1 MKRASERVSKPLIS
15 LKKPVSALPQRIAV
29 FILAACLL
37 FSSAMGESSSYDPEH
52 PEYLEAAQLSCT
64 SAILI
69 NADTGEVVFEKN
81 ADMQCYPA
89 STTKIMT
96 TLLALNIGDPE
107 DICIVTPNALN
118 IPSDSSTIG
127 LAVGE
132 EMRLIDLLYGTMLV
146 SGNDGANVV
155 AENLGGTIYEFVDL
169 MNRAAEAFGCTGTH
183 FANPHGYHDEYHYST
198 ARDMAIIA
206 RIAMQ
211 NDTFRE
217 IVSTRA
223 YTLPQ
228 DNVYRA
234 RSLANTNKLITYT
247 EKYADRFYEY
257 ATGIKTGHHSAAG
270 YCLVSSATKNGI
282 DLIAVVFNSSSDAAS
297 YRDSIRLFE
306 YGFSQYVTTS
316 IRELYNMNPRVIEIS
331 GFDLEDPLLGRLELE
346 LVAAEGSGNDLIV
359 TTEDRIQAM
368 ASNFNAMTLTEYTRE
383 FRAPVSSGEV
393 MGTLSY
399 YPADGSVV
407 VYNLVATRSVAA
419 RESLA
424 PSISEIMERVANDP
438 NPFPRF
444 TFELFFLFIF
454 LPLLGIVILVYLIRK
469 IRAHAKKRTRIHT
482 MGPRERYYQ

>member
-1 MKRASERVSKPLIS
+1 MIS
-15 LKKPVSALPQRIAV
+15 LAKHHLTRIWRLAA
-29 FILAACLL
+29 FILAACFL
-37 FSSAMGESSSYDPEH
+37 FSAAMGEAGAYDPTH

-69 NADTGEVVFEKN
+69 NADTGDVVFEKN

-96 TLLALNIGDPE
+96 ALLALTIGDPE
-107 DICIVTPNALN
+107 DICVVTPTALD
-118 IPSDSSTIG
+118 IPSDSSAIG
-127 LAVGE
+127 LAAGE

-155 AENLGGTIYEFVDL
+155 AENLGGTIYDFVDL

-206 RIAMQ
+206 RVAMQ
-211 NDTFRE
+211 NETFRD
-217 IVSTRA
+217 IVSARS
-223 YTLPQ
+223 YMLPQ
-228 DNVYRA
+228 DNIYRA
-234 RSLANTNKLITYT
+234 RSIANTNKLIAYT
-247 EKYADRFYEY
+247 EKYADRYYEH

-282 DLIAVVFNSSSDAAS
+282 NLIAVVFNSSSDAAS

-316 IRELYNMNPRVIEIS
+316 IRELYAMNPRIIDIS
-331 GFDLEDPLLGRLELE
+331 GFDLEDPMLGRLELK
-346 LVAAEGSGNDLIV
+346 LVSAEGSGNDLIV

-383 FRAPVSSGEV
+383 FRAPISAGEV

-424 PSISEIMERVANDP
+424 PSISEIMARVENDP

-444 TFELFFLFIF
+444 TFELFFVYIF
-454 LPLLGIVILVYLIRK
+454 LPLLAILMLILLVRK
-469 IRAHAKKRTRIHT
+469 IRKHMRKRTRVHT
-482 MGPRERYYQ
+482 MNPRERYYQ